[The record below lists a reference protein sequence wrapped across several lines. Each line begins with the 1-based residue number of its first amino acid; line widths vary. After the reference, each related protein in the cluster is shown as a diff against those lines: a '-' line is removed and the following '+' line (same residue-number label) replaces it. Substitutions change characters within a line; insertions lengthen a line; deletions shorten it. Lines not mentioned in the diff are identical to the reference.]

1 MKINHKPLHVPD
13 SNKLKSV
20 QELCDIDQPYMSDD
34 YADELFMKAM
44 KEIINWHSEKNN
56 FYRKLLNIND
66 FETSSLKEIADLQ
79 KLPYI
84 HANFFKTHEIPTI
97 SKEEVA
103 ITLTSSG
110 TTGQKS
116 QMFFDEWS
124 INSARRMVDF
134 VYDYYG
140 WYNPDK
146 KTNYIVS
153 NYEPEP
159 GSTRGTTNTSIFLT
173 HYAPANDI
181 FYLLRSNGRG
191 GHEFDIFGA
200 IEKLKDYE
208 KQGIPVRMIGFP
220 SFMYFVIKQMIDL
233 GIKPLQLSKESLIFT
248 AGGWKGYA
256 DQQISK
262 KDFASIVEKQLGIP
276 QNRCRDG
283 YGSVEHSVPY
293 IECSQ
298 HNLHIPVWSRAF
310 IRDTKTLEVIGNGNP
325 GFLCFVTPYITSV
338 PAISVMM
345 GDLAT
350 IHDPEKCLCGL
361 KTPFIEILG
370 RAGVSKNKSCAVSAS
385 ELLKKESV

>member
-1 MKINHKPLHVPD
+1 MSENNKELKVPD
-13 SNKLKSV
+13 HSALSKV
-20 QELCDIDQPYMSDD
+20 QDLCDIPQPYLQSEEMDT
-34 YADELFMKAM
+34 LFLDAM
-44 KEIINWHSEKNN
+44 KQSVDWHKSRNP
-56 FYRKLLNIND
+56 FYDKLLKLNQIQSED
-66 FETSSLKEIADLQ
+66 LKNLEDLQ
-79 KLPYI
+79 RLPFI
-84 HANFFKTHEIPTI
+84 HANFFKTHEVPTV
-97 SKEEVA
+97 SKKDVA

-124 INSARRMVDF
+124 INSGRRMVDF

-140 WYNPDK
+140 WNTPET

-159 GSTRGTTNTSIFLT
+159 DSTRGTTNTSKFLT
-173 HYAPANDI
+173 HYAPANDM

-191 GHEFDIFGA
+191 GHEFDAFGA
-200 IEKLKDYE
+200 IEKLKKYE
-208 KQGIPVRMIGFP
+208 KDALPVRVVGFP
-220 SFMYFVIKQMIDL
+220 SFFYFVIKLMMDL
-233 GIKPLQLSKESLIFT
+233 GIPPLKLNPKSLVFT

-262 KDFASIVEKQLGIP
+262 ADFAALVEQQLGIP
-276 QNRCRDG
+276 QSQCRDG

-293 IECSQ
+293 IECPN
-298 HNLHIPVWSRAF
+298 HKLHVPIWSRAF
-310 IRDTKTLEVIGNGNP
+310 IRDTRTLEVLGFNKP
-325 GFLCFVTPYITSV
+325 GFLCFLTPYITSV

-345 GDLAT
+345 GDLAMT
-350 IHDPEKCLCGL
+350 HPAEACTCGL

-385 ELLKKESV
+385 ELLRKESV

>member
-1 MKINHKPLHVPD
+1 MKIKHAQLQVP
-13 SNKLKSV
+13 NAEKLAAV
-20 QELCDIDQPYMSDD
+20 QEICDLQEPYLSGKEMD
-34 YADELFMKAM
+34 ALFLKAM
-44 KEIINWHSEKNN
+44 KESIQWHYSQNEFYKNLLDINH
-56 FYRKLLNIND
+56 FKL
-66 FETSSLKEIADLQ
+66 EEVKELKDLHN
-79 KLPYI
+79 LPYI
-84 HANFFKTHEIPTI
+84 HANFFKTHEVPTV
-97 SKEEVA
+97 SKENVA

-124 INSARRMVDF
+124 IKSGRRMVDF

-140 WYNPDK
+140 WYTPDQK
-146 KTNYIVS
+146 ANYIVS

-159 GSTRGTTNTSIFLT
+159 DSTRGTTNTSMFLT
-173 HYAPANDI
+173 HYAPANDL

-191 GHEFDIFGA
+191 GHEFDKFGA
-200 IEKLKDYE
+200 IEKLKDFE
-208 KQGIPVRMIGFP
+208 KQGLPVRVVGFP
-220 SFMYFVIKQMIDL
+220 SFLYFVIKQMMDL
-233 GIKPLQLSKESLIFT
+233 GMEPLKLSKESLIFT

-262 KDFASIVEKQLGIP
+262 ADFAKLVEQQLGIP
-276 QNRCRDG
+276 QERVRDG

-298 HNLHIPVWSRAF
+298 HHLHVPIWSRAF
-310 IRDTKTLEVIGNGNP
+310 IRDTKSMEVIGYEKP

-345 GDLAT
+345 GDLA
-350 IHDPEKCLCGL
+350 ILHPSEKCSCGL
-361 KTPFIEILG
+361 NTPFIEILG

>member
-1 MKINHKPLHVPD
+1 MKQNKLCVPD
-13 SNKLKSV
+13 FQALSKV
-20 QELCDIDQPYMSDD
+20 QELCEIPQPYEQSAMMDSFFL
-34 YADELFMKAM
+34 EAM
-44 KEIINWHSEKNN
+44 KQSVDWHQSRNP
-56 FYRKLLNIND
+56 FYTKLLKINSID
-66 FETSSLKEIADLQ
+66 SNDLNSIEDLQ

-84 HANFFKTHEIPTI
+84 HANFFKTHVVPTV
-97 SKEEVA
+97 SKEDVA

-116 QMFFDEWS
+116 QMFFDDWS
-124 INSARRMVDF
+124 IYSGRRMVDF

-140 WYNPDK
+140 WNTPDV

-153 NYEPEP
+153 NYEPEV
-159 GSTRGTTNTSIFLT
+159 GSTRGTTNTSKFLT
-173 HYAPANDI
+173 HYAPASDM

-191 GHEFDIFGA
+191 GHEFDAFGA
-200 IEKLKDYE
+200 IEKLKKYE
-208 KQGIPVRMIGFP
+208 KEGLPVRVVGFP
-220 SFMYFVIKQMIDL
+220 SFFYFVIKQMMDL
-233 GIKPLQLSKESLIFT
+233 GLPPLKLNPKSLVFT

-262 KDFASIVEKQLGIP
+262 ADFANLVEQQLGIP
-276 QNRCRDG
+276 EQQCRDG

-293 IECSQ
+293 IECPK
-298 HNLHIPVWSRAF
+298 HHLHVPIWSRAF
-310 IRDTKTLEVIGNGNP
+310 IRDTKTHEVLGYNKP

-345 GDLAT
+345 GDLAML
-350 IHDPEKCLCGL
+350 HPAEECSCGL

-385 ELLKKESV
+385 ELLKKENV

>member
-1 MKINHKPLHVPD
+1 MEIQHPQLQVPD
-13 SNKLKSV
+13 SEKLSAV
-20 QELCDIDQPYMSDD
+20 QEICDIKKPYEFGK
-34 YADELFMKAM
+34 YIDELFLKAM
-44 KEIINWHSEKNN
+44 KQSIRWHYEKNK
-56 FYRKLLNIND
+56 FYKNLLDINQFKID
-66 FETSSLKEIADLQ
+66 NVQAIEDLQ
-79 KLPYI
+79 ELPYI
-84 HANFFKTHEIPTI
+84 HANFFKTHEVPSIPR
-97 SKEEVA
+97 EDVA

-116 QMFFDEWS
+116 QMFFDDWS
-124 INSARRMVDF
+124 IQSGRRMVDF
-134 VYDYYG
+134 VYDYFG

-159 GSTRGTTNTSIFLT
+159 GSTRGTTNTSMFLT
-173 HYAPANDI
+173 HFAPANDM

-191 GHEFDIFGA
+191 GHEFDAFGA

-208 KQGIPVRMIGFP
+208 RQGLPVRVVGFP
-220 SFMYFVIKQMIDL
+220 SFFYFVIKQMMDL
-233 GIKPLQLSKESLIFT
+233 GMEPLKLSKESLIFT

-256 DQQISK
+256 DQQIPK
-262 KDFASIVEKQLGIP
+262 ADFAKLVEKQLGIP
-276 QNRCRDG
+276 QERCRDG

-298 HNLHIPVWSRAF
+298 HHLHVPVWSRAF
-310 IRDTKTLEVIGNGNP
+310 IRDTKSMEVIGYEKP

-345 GDLAT
+345 GDLAML
-350 IHDPEKCLCGL
+350 HPPEKCACGL
-361 KTPFIEILG
+361 QTPFIEILG

>member
-1 MKINHKPLHVPD
+1 MKIKHKQLQVPD
-13 SNKLKSV
+13 LNKLKSV
-20 QELCDIDQPYMSDD
+20 QELCDMDQPYLVNSEMDN
-34 YADELFMKAM
+34 LFLKAM
-44 KEIINWHSEKNN
+44 KESINWHSSKNT
-56 FYRKLLNIND
+56 FYNNLLNINKFD
-66 FETSSLKEIADLQ
+66 IESVEKIEDLQ

-84 HANFFKTHEIPTI
+84 HANFFKTHEVPTV
-97 SKEEVA
+97 SKDDLA

-124 INSARRMVDF
+124 INSGRRMVDF

-153 NYEPEP
+153 NYEPEA
-159 GSTRGTTNTSIFLT
+159 GSTRGTTNTSMFLT
-173 HYAPANDI
+173 HFAPANDM

-191 GHEFDIFGA
+191 GHEFDAFGA
-200 IEKLKDYE
+200 IEKLKEYE
-208 KQGIPVRMIGFP
+208 KQGLPVRVVGFP
-220 SFMYFVIKQMIDL
+220 SFFYFVIKQMMDL
-233 GIKPLQLSKESLIFT
+233 DMEPLKLSEESLIFT

-262 KDFASIVEKQLGIP
+262 KDFAILVEKQLGIP
-276 QNRCRDG
+276 QHRCRDG

-293 IECSQ
+293 IECSE
-298 HNLHIPVWSRAF
+298 HNLHIPIWSRAF
-310 IRDTKTLEVIGNGNP
+310 IRDTKTREILGNEKP
-325 GFLCFVTPYITSV
+325 GFLCFLTPYITSV

-345 GDLAT
+345 GDLAM
-350 IHDPEKCLCGL
+350 IHKAEKCSCGL

-370 RAGVSKNKSCAVSAS
+370 RAGISKNKSCAVSAS

>member
-1 MKINHKPLHVPD
+1 MKIKQQPLQVPD
-13 SNKLKSV
+13 QQKLQKV
-20 QELCDIDQPYMSDD
+20 QQLCDIEEPYRSSEDMDL
-34 YADELFMKAM
+34 LFLQAM
-44 KEIINWHSEKNN
+44 KESIRWHAGKNP
-56 FYRKLLNIND
+56 FYSKLLKIND
-66 FETSSLKEIADLQ
+66 FDIEAVNEIDDLQ
-79 KLPYI
+79 QLPFI
-84 HANFFKTHEIPTI
+84 HANFFKTHEVPTV
-97 SKEEVA
+97 SKEDVA

-116 QMFFDEWS
+116 QMFFDDWS
-124 INSARRMVDF
+124 INSGRRMVDF

-140 WYNPDK
+140 WYLPDS

-153 NYEPEP
+153 NYEPEA
-159 GSTRGTTNTSIFLT
+159 GSTRGTTNTSMFLT

-191 GHEFDIFGA
+191 GHEFDVFGA

-208 KQGIPVRMIGFP
+208 KQGLPVRVIGFP
-220 SFMYFVIKQMIDL
+220 SFLYFVIRQMTDL
-233 GIKPLQLSKESLIFT
+233 GMAPLKLSEESLIFT

-262 KDFASIVEKQLGIP
+262 KDFAILVENQLGIP
-276 QNRCRDG
+276 QERCRDG

-293 IECSQ
+293 IECAQ
-298 HNLHIPVWSRAF
+298 HHLHIPVWSRAL
-310 IRDTKTLEVIGNGNP
+310 IRDTKTLEVIGYEKP
-325 GFLCFVTPYITSV
+325 GFLCFLTPYITSV

-345 GDLAT
+345 GDLGMM
-350 IHDPEKCLCGL
+350 HPPEKCSCGL
-361 KTPFIEILG
+361 KTPYIEILG

>member
-1 MKINHKPLHVPD
+1 MNKNNRLQVPD
-13 SNKLKSV
+13 IQVLSKV
-20 QELCDIDQPYMSDD
+20 QELCEIKQPYEHSPLMDSFFL
-34 YADELFMKAM
+34 EAM
-44 KEIINWHSEKNN
+44 KQSVDWHQTKNSFYKNLLKINNVESKD
-56 FYRKLLNIND
+56 LNSI
-66 FETSSLKEIADLQ
+66 KDLQ

-84 HANFFKTHEIPTI
+84 HANFFKTHEVPTV
-97 SKEEVA
+97 SKEDVA

-116 QMFFDEWS
+116 QMFFDDWS
-124 INSARRMVDF
+124 INSGRRMVDF

-140 WYNPDK
+140 WNTPEVQ
-146 KTNYIVS
+146 TNYIVS
-153 NYEPEP
+153 NYEPEQ
-159 GSTRGTTNTSIFLT
+159 GTTRGTTNTSKFLT
-173 HYAPANDI
+173 HYAPANDM

-191 GHEFDIFGA
+191 GHEFDAFGA
-200 IEKLKDYE
+200 IEKLKKYE
-208 KQGIPVRMIGFP
+208 KEGLPVRVVGFP
-220 SFMYFVIKQMIDL
+220 SFFYFVIKQMMDL
-233 GIKPLQLSKESLIFT
+233 GLPPLKLNPDSLVFT

-262 KDFASIVEKQLGIP
+262 SDFAALVEQQLGIP
-276 QNRCRDG
+276 QTQCRDG

-293 IECSQ
+293 IECPQ
-298 HNLHIPVWSRAF
+298 HNLHVPIWSRAF
-310 IRDTKTLEVIGNGNP
+310 IRDTKTQEVIGYNKP

-345 GDLAT
+345 GDLAML
-350 IHDPEKCLCGL
+350 HPSEECECGL

>member
-1 MKINHKPLHVPD
+1 MKHNDTLKVPD
-13 SNKLKSV
+13 IQALSKV
-20 QELCDIDQPYMSDD
+20 QELCEIQQPYKQSALMDSFFL
-34 YADELFMKAM
+34 EAM
-44 KEIINWHSEKNN
+44 KQSVDWHQNKNPFYKNLLKINNV
-56 FYRKLLNIND
+56 D
-66 FETSSLKEIADLQ
+66 SSDLKSIGDLQ

-84 HANFFKTHEIPTI
+84 HANFFKTHEVPTV

-116 QMFFDEWS
+116 QMFFDDWS
-124 INSARRMVDF
+124 INSGRRMVDF

-140 WYNPDK
+140 WNTPET

-159 GSTRGTTNTSIFLT
+159 DSTRGTTNTSKFLT
-173 HYAPANDI
+173 HYAPANDM

-191 GHEFDIFGA
+191 GHEFDAFGA
-200 IEKLKDYE
+200 IEKLKKYE
-208 KQGIPVRMIGFP
+208 EEGLPVRVVGFP
-220 SFMYFVIKQMIDL
+220 SFFYFVIKQMMDL
-233 GIKPLQLSKESLIFT
+233 GMPPLKLNPRSLVFT

-262 KDFASIVEKQLGIP
+262 ADFAALVEQQLGIP
-276 QNRCRDG
+276 KSQCRDG

-293 IECSQ
+293 IECPK
-298 HNLHIPVWSRAF
+298 HHLHVPIWSRAF
-310 IRDTKTLEVIGNGNP
+310 IRDTKTLEVIGYNKP

-345 GDLAT
+345 GDMAML
-350 IHDPEKCLCGL
+350 HPSEECSCGL